1 MHNICNFKQGV
12 SMSIISDIKNYIF
25 FLKNKCNLQ
34 ISLHPIKKENL
45 IIPSELIAFNIH
57 ENSYCAHIKGCP
69 EANQHCVFCQLKV
82 LDKCLNGAFKGI
94 CYAGVSEFIYPI
106 KNNGETVGFISVG
119 GYKSENYKSYLK
131 AIEKKFSLQYEKL
144 LTAYNTLKDTLPE
157 KTEIDTLLIP
167 LVAMIEL
174 AYIQNQSEIKESYWF
189 DNIVRYVIQNHTQN
203 ITIDD
208 LVKQFYCS
216 RSKISHTFKAKT
228 GKTFREY
235 LTDLRLN
242 DALSLLK
249 YSNLNIT
256 EIAYSIGFI
265 DSAYFSN
272 VFKAKVGTSPL
283 NYRKANSQR
292 T

>member
-1 MHNICNFKQGV
+1 MKIKFF
-12 SMSIISDIKNYIF
+12 SIFLAVVIFITAIFIAYKINYPT
-25 FLKNKCNLQ
+25 K
-34 ISLHPIKKENL
+34 
-45 IIPSELIAFNIH
+45 
-57 ENSYCAHIKGCP
+57 
-69 EANQHCVFCQLKV
+69 
-82 LDKCLNGAFKGI
+82 
-94 CYAGVSEFIYPI
+94 
-106 KNNGETVGFISVG
+106 
-119 GYKSENYKSYLK
+119 YKTFV
-131 AIEKKFSLQYEKL
+131 EKYSLQYEKL

-174 AYIQNQSEIKESYWF
+174 AYIQNQSEIKETYWF
-189 DNIVRYVIQNHTQN
+189 DNVIRHVIQNHTQN

-208 LVKQFYCS
+208 LVKQFSCS

-256 EIAYSIGFI
+256 EIAYSIGFS
-265 DSAYFSN
+265 DSVYFSN
-272 VFKAKVGTSPL
+272 VFKKYVGVSPIV
-283 NYRKANSQR
+283 YRKASL
-292 T
+292 